1 MFAISILS
9 DNLCLHKK
17 IKKNINGRTIFVIV
31 VAERWVSFYRIFDR
45 QNVQASELS

>member
-1 MFAISILS
+1 MFAISISS

-17 IKKNINGRTIFVIV
+17 INKTSMVEPVFVIV

-45 QNVQASELS
+45 QNVSASELS